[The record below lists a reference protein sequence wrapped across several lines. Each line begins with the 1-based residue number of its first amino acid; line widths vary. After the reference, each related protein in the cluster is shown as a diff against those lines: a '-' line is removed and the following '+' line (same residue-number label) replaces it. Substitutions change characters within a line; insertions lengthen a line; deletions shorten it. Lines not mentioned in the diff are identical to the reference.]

1 MTRRLGSA
9 IAGICVSAVGW
20 ISSGSLEA
28 APDIIGCTAGADC
41 DAKWVRAKQWVL
53 DNSKYPVNV
62 DTETEISSVTR
73 TRFNDPGLIVT
84 VNRFARHDGTFVIT
98 LRVGCGMLVGPCKP
112 SVGQAQESFA
122 RYVTL
127 SSTAPVPAP
136 APAPALPASSVAAGA
151 ALKKPDES
159 APVDAGRAENPDN
172 MLLFCRGGG
181 KMTLHF
187 AYRPIDGGRD
197 GVLLEL
203 SFQRA
208 THGAHQAPLAPGE
221 CAFADRA
228 LREDEPALLSVSGP
242 AAGLGLDMHL
252 NSDGHLTSYAVNG
265 FGGVHDAIG
274 AVANGVLN
282 TTDFS
287 LYVADV
293 GTLSLRALIK

>member
-1 MTRRLGSA
+1 VTRRLGSA
-9 IAGICVSAVGW
+9 IAGICVSAVGL
-20 ISSGSLEA
+20 ICSGRVVA

-41 DAKWVRAKQWVL
+41 DAKWARAKQWVL
-53 DNSKYPVNV
+53 DNSKYPVKV
-62 DTETEISSVTR
+62 DTETEISTVTR

-84 VNRFARHDGTFVIT
+84 VNRFARHDGTFAIT

-136 APAPALPASSVAAGA
+136 ALPASAAAAGA
-151 ALKKPDES
+151 ALRKPDES
-159 APVDAGRAENPDN
+159 APMEAGRAENPDN

-187 AYRPIDGGRD
+187 AYRPIDDGRD

-265 FGGVHDAIG
+265 IGGVHDAIG
-274 AVANGVLN
+274 TVANGVLN
-282 TTDFS
+282 AADFT

-293 GTLSLRALIK
+293 GTLSLRALVK

>member
-1 MTRRLGSA
+1 VTRRLGSA
-9 IAGICVSAVGW
+9 IAGICVSAVGL
-20 ISSGSLEA
+20 ICSGRVVA

-41 DAKWVRAKQWVL
+41 DAKWARAKQWVL
-53 DNSKYPVNV
+53 DNSKYPVKV
-62 DTETEISSVTR
+62 DTETEISTVTR

-84 VNRFARHDGTFVIT
+84 VNRFARHDGTFAIT

-127 SSTAPVPAP
+127 SSTAPVPV
-136 APAPALPASSVAAGA
+136 PALPASAAAAGA

-159 APVDAGRAENPDN
+159 APMEVGRAENPDN

-187 AYRPIDGGRD
+187 AYRPIDDGRD

-265 FGGVHDAIG
+265 IGGVHDAIG
-274 AVANGVLN
+274 TVANGVLN
-282 TTDFS
+282 TADFS

-293 GTLSLRALIK
+293 GTLSLRALVK

>member
-1 MTRRLGSA
+1 VTRRLGLA
-9 IAGICVSAVGW
+9 IAGICVSAVGL
-20 ISSGSLEA
+20 ICSGRLEA

-41 DAKWVRAKQWVL
+41 DAKWARAKQWVL
-53 DNSKYPVNV
+53 DNSKYPVKV
-62 DTETEISSVTR
+62 DTEAEISTVTR

-127 SSTAPVPAP
+127 SSTVPVPAQ
-136 APAPALPASSVAAGA
+136 ASPTSAVAAGA
-151 ALKKPDES
+151 TLKKPDES
-159 APVDAGRAENPDN
+159 APMDVGRAENPDN

-187 AYRPIDGGRD
+187 AYRPVNDGRD

-208 THGAHQAPLAPGE
+208 THGAHQTPLAPGE

-242 AAGLGLDMHL
+242 ASGLGLDMHL

-265 FGGVHDAIG
+265 IGGVHDAIG
-274 AVANGVLN
+274 TVANGVLN
-282 TTDFS
+282 TADFS

-293 GTLSLRALIK
+293 GTLSLRALVK

>member
-9 IAGICVSAVGW
+9 IAGICVSAVGL
-20 ISSGSLEA
+20 ICSGRVVA

-41 DAKWVRAKQWVL
+41 DAKWARAKQWVL
-53 DNSKYPVNV
+53 DNSKYPVKV
-62 DTETEISSVTR
+62 DTETEISTVTR

-84 VNRFARHDGTFVIT
+84 VNRFARHDGTFAIT

-127 SSTAPVPAP
+127 SSTAPVPV
-136 APAPALPASSVAAGA
+136 PALPASAAAAGA

-159 APVDAGRAENPDN
+159 APMEVGRAENPDN

-187 AYRPIDGGRD
+187 AYRPIDDGRD

-265 FGGVHDAIG
+265 IGGVHDAIG
-274 AVANGVLN
+274 TVANGVLN
-282 TTDFS
+282 TADFS

-293 GTLSLRALIK
+293 GTLSLRALVK

>member
-1 MTRRLGSA
+1 VTRRLGLA
-9 IAGICVSAVGW
+9 IAGICVSAVGLTC
-20 ISSGSLEA
+20 SGRLEA
-28 APDIIGCTAGADC
+28 SPDIIGCTAGADC
-41 DAKWVRAKQWVL
+41 EAKWARAKQWVL
-53 DNSKYPVNV
+53 DNSKYPVKV
-62 DTETEISSVTR
+62 DTDAEISTVTR
-73 TRFNDPGLIVT
+73 TGFNDPGLIVT

-112 SVGQAQESFA
+112 SVSQAQESFA

-127 SSTAPVPAP
+127 SSTAPMA
-136 APAPALPASSVAAGA
+136 AQALPASSAAASA
-151 ALKKPDES
+151 ALRKPDES
-159 APVDAGRAENPDN
+159 APMDVGRAENPDN

-187 AYRPIDGGRD
+187 AYRPINDGRD
-197 GVLLEL
+197 VVLLEL
-203 SFQRA
+203 SFQHA

-265 FGGVHDAIG
+265 IGGVHDAIG
-274 AVANGVLN
+274 SVANGVLN

-287 LYVADV
+287 LYVANV
-293 GTLSLRALIK
+293 GTLSLRALVK

>member
-1 MTRRLGSA
+1 MTRRLGLA
-9 IAGICVSAVGW
+9 IAGICVSAVGL
-20 ISSGSLEA
+20 ICSGRVVA

-41 DAKWVRAKQWVL
+41 DAKWARAKQWVL
-53 DNSKYPVNV
+53 DNSKYPVKV
-62 DTETEISSVTR
+62 DTETEISTVTR

-84 VNRFARHDGTFVIT
+84 VNRFARHDGTFAIT

-136 APAPALPASSVAAGA
+136 ALPASAAAAGA

-159 APVDAGRAENPDN
+159 APMEVGRAENPDN

-187 AYRPIDGGRD
+187 AYRPIDDGRD

-252 NSDGHLTSYAVNG
+252 NSDGHLASYAVNG
-265 FGGVHDAIG
+265 IGGVHDAIG
-274 AVANGVLN
+274 TVANGVLN
-282 TTDFS
+282 TADFS

-293 GTLSLRALIK
+293 GTLSLRALVK